1 MRKKNGRETNM
12 PRDHPEKCHIIHSDY
27 YSVFYPGDGTADVF
41 LFPEGRIYD
50 IGDGK
55 KEYDV
60 TAFVVHVDEP
70 WPDMEADIRAR
81 YTAWCEI
88 GEVIE

>member
-1 MRKKNGRETNM
+1 MSARNVRDTNL
-12 PRDHPEKCHIIHSDY
+12 PRDAPGKVRLIHSDY

-41 LFPEGRIYD
+41 LFPEGIIYD
-50 IGDGK
+50 IGDGRH
-55 KEYDV
+55 EYDV
-60 TAFVVHVDEP
+60 TAYVVHVEDP

-81 YTAWCEI
+81 YRAWCEI